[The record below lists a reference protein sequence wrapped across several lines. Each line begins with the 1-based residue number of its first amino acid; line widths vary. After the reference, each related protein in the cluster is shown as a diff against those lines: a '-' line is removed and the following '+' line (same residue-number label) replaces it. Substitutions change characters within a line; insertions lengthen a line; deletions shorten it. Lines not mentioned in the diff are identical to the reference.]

1 MIPVLLRI
9 ARLVGWTALAATSG
23 LVCGWIVWEAARGPI
38 EDQSIWPSER
48 LWRCFAT
55 SIKIS
60 SGAALLA
67 ALFAVLPAAG
77 LSIAP
82 RGALRRALVG
92 LVLTPLLLMPSMFGY
107 AWMLLC
113 TSRLASVRAV
123 MDACG
128 FNAPDHAWR
137 GAAVTL
143 AAWLWPILTLT
154 LAACM
159 RRLGR
164 EPYQLA
170 SLDAG
175 PGRALLRAVLPAM
188 MAPIGAAV
196 AVTFLLAMTDA
207 TIPPLVGATQ
217 VWSVEMMAA
226 AGVAAKYDRPSAY
239 LFWSAW
245 PMLALAAFLFVAAW
259 PGLRRMGEWSLEEPT
274 GDVGS
279 RIPQARAVLVASLV
293 AAAGLA
299 LWPLGMFVLE
309 LATGRA
315 GFVQAFRVAAQ
326 TMGRAG
332 LATGL
337 VSAAVGLLG
346 VAIGLA
352 LFYER
357 DWRPWRR
364 WAARGGMGL
373 VTVVAILPPELSG
386 VTLVRFYSWAT
397 DPRSWGWSGGWCLY
411 DDTPWTWGAALLC
424 RFTWVAVIVIWLV
437 ARRQG
442 DELDAQARAEG
453 AGRMERLA
461 AVRWPALRSTAA
473 ACGVIIAGLSIS
485 EVSVSVLTQPPRFFG
500 GSLAAAIDAQM
511 HYGRQDETI
520 ASAMFLMSLTLL
532 IALTVPG
539 LLTRAGGKAAMEL
552 TVSPS

>member
-1 MIPVLLRI
+1 M
-9 ARLVGWTALAATSG
+9 
-23 LVCGWIVWEAARGPI
+23 
-38 EDQSIWPSER
+38 
-48 LWRCFAT
+48 
-55 SIKIS
+55 
-60 SGAALLA
+60 
-67 ALFAVLPAAG
+67 FAVLPAAG

-82 RGALRRALVG
+82 RGVLRRALVG
-92 LVLTPLLLMPSMFGY
+92 LILTPLLLMPSMFGY

-128 FNAPDHAWR
+128 FNDPDRAWR

-143 AAWLWPILTLT
+143 ATWLWPIFALT
-154 LAACM
+154 LAACL

-164 EPYQLA
+164 EPYHLA

-217 VWSVEMMAA
+217 VWSVEMMAS

-239 LFWSAW
+239 LFWNAW
-245 PMLALAAFLFVAAW
+245 PMLALAALLFVAAW
-259 PGLRRMGEWSLEEPT
+259 PGLRRMSDWSLDEPG
-274 GDVGS
+274 GDIGS
-279 RIPQARAVLVASLV
+279 HTPRSRAALVASLLSAV
-293 AAAGLA
+293 GLA
-299 LWPLGMFVLE
+299 LWPLGLFVLE
-309 LATGRA
+309 LATGRG
-315 GFVQAFRVAAQ
+315 GFAQAFRIAAQ

-337 VSAAVGLLG
+337 VSAVVGLLG
-346 VAIGLA
+346 VAIGFA
-352 LFYER
+352 LHHER

-364 WAARGGMGL
+364 WVARVGTGM
-373 VTVVAILPPELSG
+373 VAVVALLPPELAG

-397 DPRSWGWSGGWCLY
+397 DPRSWGWAAGWSLY
-411 DDTPWTWGAALLC
+411 DNTPWTWAAALLS
-424 RFTWVAVIVIWLV
+424 RFAWVAVVVIWLV

-442 DELDAQARAEG
+442 DELDEQARAEG

-461 AVRWPALRSTAA
+461 AVRWPAIRSTAT
-473 ACGVIIAGLSIS
+473 ACGVIIAGLSFS

-532 IALTVPG
+532 ITLTVPG
-539 LLTRAGGKAAMEL
+539 LLARADGKAAIDL
-552 TVSPS
+552 TVSPQRTMPDKGHAT